1 MIRLYKA
8 FFILSLIFGILGL
21 GILIIFLCNDNK
33 CLRIVYAIIW
43 NLTMFVM
50 LIIILETASL
60 GVLAYLA
67 KDGVCVIDYIISKS
81 NLDNVEP
88 LVFGNTADEFSK
100 NMIEICAN
108 EDGNY
113 TKVIGANTISSKYI
127 EWKRSKLNIITL
139 SKLIHVI
146 MILKKQL
153 I

>member
-1 MIRLYKA
+1 MSKNSIGYNLEFNNVCNAYHYFRIS
-8 FFILSLIFGILGL
+8 FFRCF
-21 GILIIFLCNDNK
+21 
-33 CLRIVYAIIW
+33 
-43 NLTMFVM
+43 
-50 LIIILETASL
+50 
-60 GVLAYLA
+60 AYLA
-67 KDGVCVIDYIISKS
+67 KDGVYVIDYITSKS
-81 NLDNVEP
+81 NLDNVEL

-100 NMIEICAN
+100 NIIEICAN